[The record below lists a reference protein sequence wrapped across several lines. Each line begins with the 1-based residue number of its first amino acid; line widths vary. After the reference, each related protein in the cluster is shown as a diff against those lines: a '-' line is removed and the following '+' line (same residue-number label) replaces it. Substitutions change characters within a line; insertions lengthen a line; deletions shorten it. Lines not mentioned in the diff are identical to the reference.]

1 MMETISINN
10 RRLELIR
17 KGYVNRKELA
27 EFLNVGKTRA
37 TAVYEEIA
45 SDIAK
50 EDKTIDILGIR
61 TCRILEYMGL
71 TEEDIRRFA
80 RDERRQEANV
90 S

>member
-1 MMETISINN
+1 MQINSINQ

-27 EFLNVGKTRA
+27 EFLDVGKTKA
-37 TAVYEEIA
+37 TAVYE
-45 SDIAK
+45 DIVRNVAE
-50 EDKTIDILGIR
+50 EDKTVDILGVR
-61 TCRILEYMGL
+61 TSRVLEYLGL

-80 RDERRQEANV
+80 RDERRQETNV